1 MPKDKAAEAL
11 EAHVAF
17 ELARWQ
23 GDALQDGIREE
34 VSAFADWSRQLNLNA
49 ITDAGR
55 IQRVAD
61 ERVLHGDLP
70 DELVSAIRGIADH
83 LIGLPVNR
91 ETRLGDV
98 IDDEIFD
105 AGVELAIDLR
115 HIRQEIIRQ
124 SVESPLYAMLVG
136 EILYNGI
143 KSYLSATARIASSSK
158 LLSKGTRMLSKG
170 LSALDDQ
177 VERRLRNWIEENS
190 GALAKQSRKFLDH
203 ALTDERI
210 REVAEEV
217 WNDLRE
223 SPMSIRDALRDDDL
237 DAISEFLRQA
247 WLQLRETEYVK
258 ALVDEGIG
266 EFFRLH
272 GDTPV
277 HELLQMV
284 GVTPEVLEREALA
297 FAPDLVEAAAQSGA
311 LEAMIRRRLE
321 PFYRSEAAAALF
333 G

>member
-1 MPKDKAAEAL
+1 MPSEKAATAL

-17 ELARWQ
+17 ELSRWQ
-23 GDALQDGIREE
+23 DDALQEGIRAE
-34 VSAFADWSRQLNLNA
+34 VAAFVDWSHQLTLHKV
-49 ITDAGR
+49 TDAER
-55 IQRVAD
+55 IQRVAT
-61 ERVLHGDLP
+61 ERVLQGDLP
-70 DELVSAIRGIADH
+70 DELVTAIRAIADH
-83 LIGLPVNR
+83 LIGLPINR

-124 SVESPLYAMLVG
+124 SVESPLYSMLVG

-143 KSYLSATARIASSSK
+143 KAYLAASSK
-158 LLSKGTRMLSKG
+158 LLGKGASMLSKG
-170 LSALDDQ
+170 LSALDNQ
-177 VERRLRNWIEENS
+177 VEKRLRAWIESNS
-190 GALAKQSRKFLDH
+190 GPLAKQSRKFLDH

-223 SPMSIRDALRDDDL
+223 SPMSIRDALQDDDL
-237 DAISEFLRQA
+237 DAISEFLKQA
-247 WLQLRETEYVK
+247 WLQLRETDYVQE
-258 ALVDEGIG
+258 LVHEGIG

-277 HELLQMV
+277 HDLLHMV
-284 GVTPEVLEREALA
+284 SITPEVLEREAIA
-297 FAPDLVEAAAQSGA
+297 FAPDLVAAAQESGA
-311 LEAMIRRRLE
+311 LEAMLRRRLA
-321 PFYRSEAAAALF
+321 PFYESEAAAALF